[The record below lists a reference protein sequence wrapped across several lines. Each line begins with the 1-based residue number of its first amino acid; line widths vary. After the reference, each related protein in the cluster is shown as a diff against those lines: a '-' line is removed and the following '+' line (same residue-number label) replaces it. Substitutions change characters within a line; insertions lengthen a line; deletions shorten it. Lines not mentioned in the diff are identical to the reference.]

1 MHEQEVATRKA
12 AELLNMAVARARI
25 ARPASRLSLPVN
37 RSALVLGGGVAGMT
51 AALSLAEQGFPVHIV
66 EKNDELG
73 GIAGRLRYSLDG
85 GDVSAQVK
93 ALVARVENDPLITV
107 HRNAEVRE
115 VRGHVG
121 NFSTVIAGRTD
132 RQERS
137 IEHGVVIVAT
147 GAQEGR
153 PAGYPYG
160 ADERVLTLLELEDE
174 IASKGPLVAR
184 ARNVAFIQCAGSRN
198 DDRPYCS
205 RTCCRQTVKL
215 ALRLKELNPE
225 IDVHVFYR
233 DMMTYGLSEESYR
246 LARERGVRFHRY
258 RHDAPPQASVDAG
271 SRAVL
276 VTGEDCDLNR
286 VVKLEADILALAA
299 PTVPNED
306 NARISSL
313 LKVPLDGD
321 GFFLEAHMKLR
332 PVDFA
337 RDGVFL
343 CGLAHGPK
351 SLDEAI
357 AQAQAAASRAASILA
372 QEALEAPAIVAE
384 VQARRCSGCGL
395 CEAVCPFG
403 AISIDGEAR
412 VAVVDDVVCKGCGA
426 CAAACWSGAID
437 VQGVSNE
444 QVLTSIAAL

>member
-1 MHEQEVATRKA
+1 
-12 AELLNMAVARARI
+12 
-25 ARPASRLSLPVN
+25 
-37 RSALVLGGGVAGMT
+37 
-51 AALSLAEQGFPVHIV
+51 
-66 EKNDELG
+66 
-73 GIAGRLRYSLDG
+73 
-85 GDVSAQVK
+85 
-93 ALVARVENDPLITV
+93 
-107 HRNAEVRE
+107 
-115 VRGHVG
+115 VG
-121 NFSTVIAGRTD
+121 NFSSVVAGRTD
-132 RQERS
+132 GQERS

-160 ADERVLTLLELEDE
+160 TDERVLTLLELENE
-174 IASKGPLVAR
+174 IASRGPLVAR
-184 ARNVAFIQCAGSRN
+184 ARNVTFIQCVGSRN

-225 IDVHVFYR
+225 IDVRVFYR

-258 RHDAPPQASVDAG
+258 RPDAPPQASVEAG
-271 SRAVL
+271 SGAVL
-276 VTGEDCDLNR
+276 VTCEDCDLGR
-286 VVKLEADILALAA
+286 VVQVEADILALAA

-351 SLDEAI
+351 SLDETI

-372 QEALEAPAIVAE
+372 QEALEAPAIIAE
-384 VQARRCSGCGL
+384 VQARKCSGCGL
-395 CEAVCPFG
+395 CAAVCPFE
-403 AISIDGEAR
+403 AISVNREMQ
-412 VAVVDDVVCKGCGA
+412 VAVVDEVVCKGCGA

-437 VQGVSNE
+437 VHGVSNE
-444 QVLTSIAAL
+444 QVLASIAAL